1 MKCNRKIINL
11 KKRLNIFSMNH
22 NVLLFI
28 RIFQKQLVEKINSSV
43 SFESLSKQFYIF
55 TFQFEIERRGET
67 ISLEV
72 YLIEPTSSIYSHI
85 FNIYHNVSF
94 EYVNKLSPILIRLK
108 NEMRFSLQKSNRVN
122 IQARV
127 AVDYLEETRQFSCHL
142 CILRDTHYRRGLLMK
157 YLRGHGYIQS

>member
-1 MKCNRKIINL
+1 MFFFLSEFFRSSWSKKLIRACLSNLCPSNFTYLRFNL
-11 KKRLNIFSMNH
+11 KL
-22 NVLLFI
+22 
-28 RIFQKQLVEKINSSV
+28 
-43 SFESLSKQFYIF
+43 
-55 TFQFEIERRGET
+55 RRGET

-122 IQARV
+122 I
-127 AVDYLEETRQFSCHL
+127 
-142 CILRDTHYRRGLLMK
+142 
-157 YLRGHGYIQS
+157 